1 MILFTSAETPLGTMT
16 LTATEKGIAHAF
28 FGTPD
33 KIISKLRFSNDDD
46 FTEGTNMHLLK
57 LIGELEEYF
66 KGELFNFTVAL
77 DPHGT
82 PFQLRIWE
90 ILLRIKYGETITYK
104 RESDLAGNPLA
115 IRAIAAAN
123 AKNPVSV
130 VIPCHRVIG
139 SDGKMTGY
147 AGGIERKKWLL
158 MHERKYSVKGS
169 YLRLF
174 EY

>member
-1 MILFTSAETPLGTMT
+1 MILFTSAETPIGTMT
-16 LTATEKGIAHAF
+16 LTSTERGISHAF

-33 KIISKLRFSNDDD
+33 KIISNLRFAYNEG

-57 LIGELEEYF
+57 LTGELEKYF
-66 KGELFNFTVAL
+66 KGELFHFTVAL

-90 ILLRIKYGETITYK
+90 ILFGINYGETITYK
-104 RESDLAGNPLA
+104 RESEIAGNPLA

-147 AGGIERKKWLL
+147 AGGVERKKWLL
-158 MHERKYSVKGS
+158 QHEQKYSGKGS

-174 EY
+174 D